1 MRIFIVNKQ
10 KIHATDLRNAIWYF
24 LLKNKDYKASRVE
37 VEDNYGKK
45 ISVKIE
51 RDKKWMFQRLKD

>member
-51 RDKKWMFQRLKD
+51 KDKK